1 MQKISSN
8 DDISLISVRINY
20 HHASRFGTFA
30 ISAFLLI
37 KLLMQHSSSDK
48 RRTRFCQWLLTQ
60 VDVRPL
66 YILVLL
72 MMSQRLVRTSQT
84 FCLITAFTSNWK
96 LGQALLSS
104 ELDRPKLVLM
114 VRLQAITDHLVK
126 EIWCS
131 KTSKFI
137 SLQTIFW

>member
-48 RRTRFCQWLLTQ
+48 RRTRFCQRLLTQ
-60 VDVRPL
+60 VDVKPL

-104 ELDRPKLVLM
+104 ELDRPLRHWQLMLVNGYIASYN
-114 VRLQAITDHLVK
+114 RSFEIKDLVK

-131 KTSKFI
+131 
-137 SLQTIFW
+137 